1 MGSLLRDR
9 GYTLHLKRCV
19 AICRYS
25 LTPGMRNFGMVGGFL
40 ENRGDGTH
48 RGEVE
53 QGAGVATLPCVLVLV
68 RYLDS
73 T

>member
-1 MGSLLRDR
+1 
-9 GYTLHLKRCV
+9 
-19 AICRYS
+19 
-25 LTPGMRNFGMVGGFL
+25 MRNFGMVGGFL